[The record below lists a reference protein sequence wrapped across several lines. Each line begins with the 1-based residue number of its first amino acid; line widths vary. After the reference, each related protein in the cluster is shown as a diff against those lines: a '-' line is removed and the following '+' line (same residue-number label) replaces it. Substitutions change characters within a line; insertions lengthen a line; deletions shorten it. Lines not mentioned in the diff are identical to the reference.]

1 MFIIFITTFSEY
13 ILHHSLEIYIYLLTI
28 SLNQGLVNSGSAFAN
43 KVLLEHSFAHL
54 FTYCLSLFLHNKL
67 QS

>member
-1 MFIIFITTFSEY
+1 MY
-13 ILHHSLEIYIYLLTI
+13 DSLAIYTCLLTI
-28 SLNQGLVNSGSAFAN
+28 SLNQALVNSGSVFGN

-54 FTYCLSLFLHNKL
+54 FTYCLSLFLCYKL